1 MPQASTPPIV
11 TAGDLGGN
19 AASWA
24 RHLRAS
30 NLAPRTRQTYIEA
43 VTGFARFLTANGM
56 PTDIAHIRREHVEMW
71 IEKLLAESKPATAT
85 NRYQEPST
93 VLAMGT

>member
-1 MPQASTPPIV
+1 MPQALSTPPIV

-56 PTDIAHIRREHVEMW
+56 PVNVPGPSVTAMRSISEKPHPASAIASRTIG
-71 IEKLLAESKPATAT
+71 
-85 NRYQEPST
+85 
-93 VLAMGT
+93 AMASA